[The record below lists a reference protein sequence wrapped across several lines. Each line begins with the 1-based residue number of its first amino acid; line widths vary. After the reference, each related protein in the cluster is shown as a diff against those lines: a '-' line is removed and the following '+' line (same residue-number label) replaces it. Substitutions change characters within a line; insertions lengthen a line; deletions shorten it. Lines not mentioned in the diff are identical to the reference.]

1 LLYNTLMTMK
11 EIRWKQR
18 FNHFTKALSQLQDAV
33 ELAQKRP
40 LSKLEEQG
48 LIQAF
53 EFTHELAWNTLKDF
67 LEDRGVQDLYG
78 SRDTT
83 REAFKTGLIE
93 NGEVWMDM
101 IKSRNLTSHTYD
113 ETVASQIVAAIRANY
128 SREFEAL
135 QNKLESLTRES
146 GA

>member
-1 LLYNTLMTMK
+1 MT
-11 EIRWKQR
+11 IQDTRWIQR
-18 FNHFTKALSQLQDAV
+18 FNHFSKALSQLREAV
-33 ELAQKRP
+33 ALAKKRP

-93 NGEVWMDM
+93 NGEAWMAM
-101 IKSRNLTSHTYD
+101 IQSRNLTSHTCD
-113 ETVASQIVAAIRANY
+113 EATAATIASAIRNTY
-128 SREFEAL
+128 FTEFEAL
-135 QNKLESLTRES
+135 RIKLEKMK
-146 GA
+146 

>member
-1 LLYNTLMTMK
+1 MTATD
-11 EIRWKQR
+11 IRWIQR
-18 FNHFTKALSQLQDAV
+18 FNHFAKALSQLKEAV
-33 ELAQKRP
+33 ELAQKRQ

-67 LEDRGVQDLYG
+67 LEERGVQDLYG

-93 NGEVWMDM
+93 NGEVWMNM
-101 IKSRNLTSHTYD
+101 IQSRNLTSHTY
-113 ETVASQIVAAIRANY
+113 EESTAKEIVSAIRKTYHA
-128 SREFEAL
+128 EFEAL
-135 QNKLESLTRES
+135 RVKFEGLKKEAEV
-146 GA
+146 

>member
-1 LLYNTLMTMK
+1 MAK
-11 EIRWKQR
+11 QDIRWIQR
-18 FNHFTKALSQLQDAV
+18 FNHFVKALRQLREAV

-67 LEDRGVQDLYG
+67 LEEQGVHDLYG

-83 REAFKTGLIE
+83 REAFKTGLIV
-93 NGEVWMDM
+93 NGEAWMNM
-101 IKSRNLTSHTYD
+101 IQSRNLTSHTY
-113 ETVASQIVAAIRANY
+113 EEATAKEIVSAVRKTYYA
-128 SREFEAL
+128 EFETL
-135 QNKLESLTRES
+135 RVKLERLKKEA